1 MPINRKTKEQIVSQL
16 SSDLKTANAAIFVD
30 YKGLT
35 VEEAT
40 ELRRQFREAGVDYRV
55 VKNTLTKIALE
66 DLGYN
71 DLVSYMTGPTA
82 VAISQNDPV
91 APAKV
96 LSDFIKK
103 HKKMEFKVG
112 FVDGKL
118 INVDEIKDLAELPP
132 REVLM
137 AKLLGSMNSP
147 ISSLVNVLQGNIRN
161 LVYTLNAIKE
171 KKEA

>member
-1 MPINRKTKEQIVSQL
+1 VPINRKTKEQIVSQL

-35 VEEAT
+35 VEEVT

>member
-1 MPINRKTKEQIVSQL
+1 VPITREAKEQIVAQL
-16 SSDLKTANAAIFVD
+16 SEELKAANAAIFVD

-40 ELRRQFREAGVDYRV
+40 ELRKQFREAGVNYKV

-66 DLGYN
+66 NVGYKDLI
-71 DLVSYMTGPTA
+71 SYMTGPTA
-82 VAISQNDPV
+82 VAISQDDPV

-112 FVDGKL
+112 FVDGKV
-118 INVDEIKDLAELPP
+118 INVDEIKELAELPP
-132 REVLM
+132 KEELV
-137 AKLLGSMNSP
+137 AKLLASLNSP
-147 ISSLVNVLQGNIRN
+147 IYGLVNVLQGNIRN

>member
-1 MPINRKTKEQIVSQL
+1 VPINRKTKEQIVSQL

>member
-1 MPINRKTKEQIVSQL
+1 MPINRKTKEQIVEQL
-16 SSDLKTANAAIFVD
+16 SGDLKTANSAIFVD

-40 ELRRQFREAGVDYRV
+40 ELRKQFREAGVDYKV

-82 VAISQNDPV
+82 VAISQDDPV
-91 APAKV
+91 APAKI

-103 HKKMEFKVG
+103 QKKMEFKVG